1 MGTSVPRPRD
11 STKRDRSRDGAEA
24 RALEVRTLTA
34 LAEDRGRAEAA
45 VILLRGLLALEPA
58 EIPAAVAEALAA
70 FREPHDETRIGR
82 VMQAAGLVS
91 AEVAR

>member
-1 MGTSVPRPRD
+1 MRFGG
-11 STKRDRSRDGAEA
+11 RSRDGAEA
-24 RALEVRTLTA
+24 RAREVRTLTR

-45 VILLRGLLALEPA
+45 VILLRGLMALEPA

-82 VMQAAGLVS
+82 VMRAAGLIP
-91 AEVAR
+91 ATEANR